1 MKKFI
6 EVEEV
11 TATPLL
17 TAAPGLYYDQIGGN
31 LYHVGNNTV
40 NTLGFLPAL
49 RAYLKV
55 TNNNEMDFLT
65 ICRFIAIGADVNNAK
80 KFVEEKE

>member
-6 EVEEV
+6 EIEECLGQPV
-11 TATPLL
+11 SNAT
-17 TAAPGLYYDQIGGN
+17 PGLYYDQISGN
-31 LYHVGNNTV
+31 LYHVANNMA

-49 RAYLKV
+49 RAYIKV

-80 KFVEEKE
+80 KFVEEME